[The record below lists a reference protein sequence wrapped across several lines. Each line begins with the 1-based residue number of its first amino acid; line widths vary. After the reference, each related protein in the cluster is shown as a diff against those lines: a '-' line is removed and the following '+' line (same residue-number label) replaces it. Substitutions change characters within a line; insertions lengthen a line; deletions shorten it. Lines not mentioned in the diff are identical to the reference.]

1 MREAAADLWRWLQDG
16 AYFYVC
22 GDASRMAK
30 DVDNRPCATSP
41 KPKAASTKTKP
52 ATGSSPSPGKAATL
66 RDVY

>member
-1 MREAAADLWRWLQDG
+1 MINEGAEIWKQLQDG

-30 DVDNRPCATSP
+30 DVDNALKTIAETHGQMSAE
-41 KPKAASTKTKP
+41 AAAEYVAQLKKDHRYQ
-52 ATGSSPSPGKAATL
+52 